1 MSKREGLKT
10 KEILE
15 RSLCINC
22 RHNTGC
28 NHLRRAASV
37 ISECELYDCSPGEKS
52 ESGDDKRKSLQEQPL
67 QPKRMKRL
75 TGLCVDCSNASD
87 CKLPL
92 DHNVWQCEE
101 YC

>member
-1 MSKREGLKT
+1 MSKKERLRT
-10 KEILE
+10 KEIME

-22 RHNTGC
+22 RHNAGCLHLSQATG
-28 NHLRRAASV
+28 V
-37 ISECELYDCSPGEKS
+37 ICECELYECSPGEKS
-52 ESGDDKRKSLQEQPL
+52 ESGNDRRKVVQEQPS

>member
-1 MSKREGLKT
+1 
-10 KEILE
+10 
-15 RSLCINC
+15 
-22 RHNTGC
+22 
-28 NHLRRAASV
+28 
-37 ISECELYDCSPGEKS
+37 
-52 ESGDDKRKSLQEQPL
+52 
-67 QPKRMKRL
+67 MKRL

>member
-1 MSKREGLKT
+1 MSKKGRHGT
-10 KEILE
+10 REILE

-22 RHNTGC
+22 RHNTDC
-28 NHLRRAASV
+28 HHLIRATGV
-37 ISECELYDCSPGEKS
+37 ICECELYECNPGKEA
-52 ESGDDKRKSLQEQPL
+52 ESGDDKLKSLQEQPP
-67 QPKRMKRL
+67 QPKKMKRL